1 MNETCGDSGGRRT
14 NGKPCGTTKG
24 LNADNGRCRY
34 HDPLNPPIVVGP
46 GVIAAIAADRARTKK
61 TPVRRADWSSH
72 SQWPHAQR
80 QYEAERGMVLVGR
93 ALDRL
98 REDLSTKMF
107 LYETTAE
114 MEPLLLVISALT
126 ALEDLEDDV
135 RRGRRLSNRELDSRY
150 RPLPA

>member
-1 MNETCGDSGGRRT
+1 MKTCGDSGGRRT

-34 HDPLNPPIVVGP
+34 HDPLNPPVVVGP
-46 GVIAAIAADRARTKK
+46 GVIAAIAADRARTKNTTR
-61 TPVRRADWSSH
+61 TPDWASH
-72 SQWPHAQR
+72 SHWPPERR
-80 QYEAERGMVLVGR
+80 QYEAERGMVLVEG

-98 REDLSTKMF
+98 REDLGAKMF

-126 ALEDLEDDV
+126 ALEDLADDV
-135 RRGRRLSNRELDSRY
+135 RRGRRLSNRELKRLFN
-150 RPLPA
+150 PLPA